1 MLQIIHVLYTVLIFR
16 KESLVDK
23 MTVTE
28 NTKLTEIVYDFMRPQ
43 GVFYLSLKFKYV
55 T

>member
-1 MLQIIHVLYTVLIFR
+1 
-16 KESLVDK
+16 

-28 NTKLTEIVYDFMRPQ
+28 NSDPTEVIYDFMRPQ
-43 GVFYLSLKFKYV
+43 GVFYLSLKLKYV

>member
-1 MLQIIHVLYTVLIFR
+1 MLIHRIDF
-16 KESLVDK
+16 KKK

-28 NTKLTEIVYDFMRPQ
+28 NPNLTEIVYDFMRPQ